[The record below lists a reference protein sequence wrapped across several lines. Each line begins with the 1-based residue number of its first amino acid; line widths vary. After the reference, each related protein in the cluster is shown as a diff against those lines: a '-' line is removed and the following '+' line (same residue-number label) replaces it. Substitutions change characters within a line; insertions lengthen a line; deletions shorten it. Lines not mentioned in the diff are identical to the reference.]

1 MGAKNPSVNADKG
14 KKNGKIVCQMCEQ
27 QGQQSCGLSLAEC
40 GTSVMPLI
48 RMQSRAWYS
57 RVVRAKNTYGSTMLV
72 VVCMSLT

>member
-27 QGQQSCGLSLAEC
+27 QGQQSCELSLAEC

-48 RMQSRAWYS
+48 P
-57 RVVRAKNTYGSTMLV
+57 NTYAIKGV
-72 VVCMSLT
+72 V